1 MTQNKSFFIATSIIT
16 VIVAVYFCAVTSV
29 YAMSSTNISLER
41 DLYRDMELWAAEGLI
56 TSNMYSF
63 RPFTRG
69 EIGKQL
75 AAALHQCALMDEPSA
90 SCRDIQNR
98 YTTLFEAEIA
108 EARSPHSAS
117 GTFLKP
123 AESVSISYS
132 YLDGPFSTFNQ
143 EGLPEIRGHN
153 ALVQFQSHA
162 RVGRYL
168 SFFVQPAFVFNEYR
182 TFDNHSARTEV
193 RLHKGYAKLT
203 VANFDIQAGRDSL
216 WWGPS
221 YHGALLMSNNAK
233 PFDMIKI
240 SNPGPVLLPWVFS
253 YLGPVQFNVI
263 FAQLNDER
271 HGQEMANPFLYGVR
285 LGLKPLPILEVGASQ
300 LAMFGGPG
308 YRDKKHMKPRHLY
321 KIIYSRPSENNDE
334 VNQEFAAD
342 MALTLPRLKKYLFI
356 VDGVK
361 FTFEW
366 GGEDSGIPP
375 NRRAYILGLAL
386 FKPFTLDGAIL
397 RGEYANL
404 CPQSVPDAWYRHSLH
419 PMRFD
424 GRVFGHHVGG
434 DADDIFIEWS
444 HSINNVLYKL
454 AFDRERNGIKMRPA
468 TQIKNQFS
476 SEIGYRFN
484 PHTSFTLKYAF
495 EQIKN
500 VDNIPGQRQKNHFV
514 GAEAALYF

>member
-1 MTQNKSFFIATSIIT
+1 MLVSFF
-16 VIVAVYFCAVTSV
+16 VPPYVH
-29 YAMSSTNISLER
+29 AMSSTNVSLER

-56 TSNMYSF
+56 TSNLHSI

-75 AAALHQCALMDEPSA
+75 AAALHRCALMDEPSA
-90 SCRDIQNR
+90 ACRDIQNR
-98 YTTLFEAEIA
+98 YAKLFEAEIA

-132 YLDGPFSTFNQ
+132 YLDGPFSTFNR

-153 ALVQFQSHA
+153 ALVKFQSHA
-162 RVGRYL
+162 RAGRYF
-168 SFFVQPAFVFNEYR
+168 SFFVEPAFVFNEYR
-182 TFDNHSARTEV
+182 TFDNHSSRTEL
-193 RLHKGYAKLT
+193 RLHKGYAKFTAFNLE
-203 VANFDIQAGRDSL
+203 IQAGRDSL

-221 YHGALLMSNNAK
+221 YHGSLLMSNNAR

-240 SNPGPVLLPWVFS
+240 SNPEPVLLPWFFS
-253 YLGPVQFNVI
+253 YLGPVQFNII
-263 FAQLNDER
+263 FSQLNDDRER
-271 HGQEMANPFLYGVR
+271 HERANPFLYGVR

-308 YRDKKHMKPRHLY
+308 YRDKKHMKPDHLF
-321 KIIYSRPSENNDE
+321 KIIYAHPSENSDE
-334 VNQEFAAD
+334 VNQQFAAD
-342 MALTLPRLKKYLFI
+342 MALTIPRLKKYLFV
-356 VDGVK
+356 VDGLK
-361 FTFEW
+361 FTAEW

-375 NRRAYILGLAL
+375 DRRAYILGLAL
-386 FKPFTLDGAIL
+386 FKPFTLDGAVL
-397 RGEYANL
+397 RGEYARI
-404 CPQSVPDAWYRHSLH
+404 CPRSVPDAWYSHHLH

-454 AFDRERNGIKMRPA
+454 AFDRERSGIKMRPA
-468 TQIKNQFS
+468 TQIKNQFL

-484 PHTSFTLKYAF
+484 PHSSLTLKYAY
-495 EQIKN
+495 EEIKN
-500 VDNIPGQRQKNHFV
+500 AGNVPDLRQKNHYV
-514 GAEAALYF
+514 GMEAALFF